1 LGTVRA
7 DYLGISR
14 SLVPDKRRKYT
25 HGITGECF
33 SLQDQGYWS
42 EEKKIWVFEDEERE
56 YKFHEEKRERFNLG
70 NEVLDLK

>member
-1 LGTVRA
+1 
-7 DYLGISR
+7 
-14 SLVPDKRRKYT
+14 
-25 HGITGECF
+25 
-33 SLQDQGYWS
+33 LQDQGYWS